1 MHPLQVTVL
10 QEGQKTDFIAICPKC
25 QLLAP
30 SSRLSGECSL
40 VATCKRNNMSKIAL
54 LSNES
59 LIFLGLFHPETVS
72 PPFLP
77 DHVITPQLSSPQL
90 VGLHLT
96 HSHSL
101 LSISSILPICGR
113 CFNFPFSPSDV
124 NHFSPPGL
132 PLPS

>member
-1 MHPLQVTVL
+1 
-10 QEGQKTDFIAICPKC
+10 
-25 QLLAP
+25 
-30 SSRLSGECSL
+30 
-40 VATCKRNNMSKIAL
+40 MSKIAL

-96 HSHSL
+96 HSHSPFHPSYRFVADAL
-101 LSISSILPICGR
+101 ISH
-113 CFNFPFSPSDV
+113 FP
-124 NHFSPPGL
+124 L
-132 PLPS
+132 QM